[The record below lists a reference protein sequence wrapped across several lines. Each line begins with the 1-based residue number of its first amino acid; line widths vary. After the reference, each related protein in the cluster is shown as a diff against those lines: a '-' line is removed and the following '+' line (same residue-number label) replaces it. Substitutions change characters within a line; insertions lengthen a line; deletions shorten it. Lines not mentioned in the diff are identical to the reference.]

1 MRCWRY
7 SRNWANNRH
16 ITRSFVAALCLFFP
30 ASAWSDDG
38 LRIVT
43 GDKLR
48 LGGATYC
55 LFGIDAPD
63 PGQQCR
69 RANGRTF
76 DCARVAALALMDLT
90 AGAKV
95 SCQPNGAPREDCT
108 MAICRAGGFDLSANM
123 VHTGWALNDSRQT
136 GRYTQLQTRAKKRK
150 HGLWAG
156 TFEKPWDWRE
166 ATKR

>member
-55 LFGIDAPD
+55 PIQGSNA
-63 PGQQCR
+63 G
-69 RANGRTF
+69 GRT
-76 DCARVAALALMDLT
+76 DVR
-90 AGAKV
+90 
-95 SCQPNGAPREDCT
+95 SIAP
-108 MAICRAGGFDLSANM
+108 A
-123 VHTGWALNDSRQT
+123 SR
-136 GRYTQLQTRAKKRK
+136 R
-150 HGLWAG
+150 
-156 TFEKPWDWRE
+156 WR
-166 ATKR
+166 